1 MCGIAGFVTRPH
13 HFTQAEAER
22 AMQAQATSIS
32 HRGPDHS
39 QTWHH
44 SAWGVGL
51 VHRRLAVVD
60 LTPEGNQPKVSR
72 CGRYAVVFNGEI
84 YNYKELRETL
94 RSKGHSFDSESDT
107 EVMLT
112 AFTELGVRN
121 ALPKLFGMFALAVLD
136 LAESKLTLVRDRIG
150 KKPLYY
156 TLNGD
161 TLLFGSEL
169 RALRAFPGF
178 RPSISP
184 ESFSL
189 YMQFGALPAPWT
201 IYENVRQLL
210 PGTSVEYDLRS
221 RNVLPNPVPFWS
233 MLASAQAGLDNP
245 FQGSFDDAVDQL
257 DGLVADA
264 TRIRMQMDVPWGAF
278 LSGGVDSSLVVAQ
291 MQKQSSQPVRTFT
304 IGYDHAEFDESGYA
318 AEVARHLGT
327 DHTQLLVTP
336 QEALDLVPHLPKVFD
351 EPLADG
357 SQIPTYLV
365 SKLTRQHVTVA
376 LSGDGGDEFFGGYH
390 RHFFASRLEAFQRWC
405 PQPFKRGLQKLSPLV
420 SAALGNDRW
429 DRVAKLVGT
438 SEPQELYRQI
448 LGFWGLPEGFLTQP
462 RRIATS
468 ELWPV
473 ESYRS
478 KHLADQFMLRDAM
491 RFLVDDVL
499 VKVDRASMSVALE
512 TRAPLLD
519 HRIIEF
525 AWTLPLSFKVA
536 NGSGKRVL
544 KELLYRYVPKKL
556 VDRPKM
562 GFGIPLAD
570 WLAGP
575 LRPWAEELMSEKA
588 LAKSGLIHPASA
600 RGVWADFLGGRRNRL
615 PVVWATLV
623 FQAWYQEQ

>member
-1 MCGIAGFVTRPH
+1 MCGIAGFITGPNQ
-13 HFTQAEAER
+13 FTQAEAER
-22 AMQAQATSIS
+22 VMQAQEASLS
-32 HRGPDHS
+32 HRGPDHG
-39 QTWHH
+39 QTWYH
-44 SAWGVGL
+44 SGWGVGL

-60 LTPEGNQPKVSR
+60 LTPDGNQPKISR
-72 CGRYAVVFNGEI
+72 CGRYVVVFNGEI
-84 YNYKELRETL
+84 YNYKELRQTL

-136 LAESKLTLVRDRIG
+136 LAESKLTLVRDRVG

-156 TLNGD
+156 ALKGD

-178 RPSISP
+178 KPSISP
-184 ESFSL
+184 ESFAL

-201 IYENVRQLL
+201 IYENVHQLL

-221 RNVLPNPVPFWS
+221 RRVLPEPVAFWS
-233 MLASAQAGLDNP
+233 MLESAQAGLDNP
-245 FQGSFDDAVDQL
+245 FRGSFEEAVDHL

-318 AEVARHLGT
+318 ANVARHLGT
-327 DHTQLLVTP
+327 DHTRLLVTP
-336 QEALDLVPHLPKVFD
+336 QEALDLVPRLPKIFD

-390 RHFFASRLEAFQRWC
+390 RHFFAPRLSAFQRWV
-405 PQPFKRGLQKLSPLV
+405 PEFAVKGLQALSPLV
-420 SAALGNDRW
+420 SATLGNDRW
-429 DRVAKLVGT
+429 DRAAKLVGT

-448 LGFWGLPEGFLTQP
+448 LGSWGMPEGFLTHP
-462 RRIATS
+462 REVATS
-468 ELWPV
+468 RLWPV
-473 ESYRS
+473 QSYRS
-478 KHLADQFMLRDAM
+478 KHLADQFMLRDAI

-525 AWTLPLSFKVA
+525 AWTLPLSFKIG

-575 LRPWAEELMSEKA
+575 LRPWAEGLLSEKA
-588 LAKSGLIHPASA
+588 LGKSGLIHPASA
-600 RGVWADFLGGRRNRL
+600 RGVWTDFLGGKRNRL
-615 PVVWATLV
+615 PLVWATLV
-623 FQAWYQEQ
+623 FQAWYEEQ